1 MLRDGALRKTTS
13 LASDFFTVVEL
24 QLGVAR
30 GPGVGANVRDVV
42 FIALRDALI
51 KLCASVL
58 RDLHMS
64 ERINYQYLVG
74 AVDT

>member
-30 GPGVGANVRDVV
+30 GPGVGTNVRDVV
-42 FIALRDALI
+42 FMALRNALI

-58 RDLHMS
+58 RDLHVVD
-64 ERINYQYLVG
+64 RINYQFLVG
-74 AVDT
+74 VVTT